1 MPRPASGT
9 GAGEPL
15 VRGQESR
22 REGWSSR
29 VLHRNIGS
37 QYYFRLLQSQVKQ
50 PVTYQMHSLTAPLQD
65 NLEYIKNP
73 VAASEF
79 LGFSNDDSNTEKT
92 LEGRQQHVHTDID
105 DYYIFPGVL
114 QLHAQ
119 VLLPDRPQ
127 DAPDYAT
134 GRRADGLW

>member
-1 MPRPASGT
+1 M
-9 GAGEPL
+9 
-15 VRGQESR
+15 
-22 REGWSSR
+22 
-29 VLHRNIGS
+29 LHRNIGS